1 MLRPLALDIAAFLLP
16 GVLCVGLFLLGTRF
30 RRWPRVVR
38 AAILVLALAAL
49 GLGVASAYRL
59 LPMRYERLGFQ
70 LGGLTC
76 LLCWVACFLLGCVW
90 SVPGRSMSSS
100 FIASIAVIA
109 VVLAEIESSG
119 RLWWRFASPESWTR
133 VPDKETKLLQQTSA
147 TTCSPTAAT
156 MLLGLAGIPASEG
169 EMAYL
174 SGTSLFGADAQGMS
188 LALDQKAA
196 AHGWRVEAGPTTY
209 DECVRR
215 GTPFIAHVKGRQT
228 GHAVVV
234 RIVVPEGVVIF
245 DPANGQA
252 HIEKREDFEPDW
264 DGTAIR
270 LVK

>member
-1 MLRPLALDIAAFLLP
+1 MLRPLALDLAAFLLP

-30 RRWPRVVR
+30 RRWPRAVR
-38 AAILVLALAAL
+38 AAAIVLAVAAV

-59 LPMRYERLGFQ
+59 LPMRYERIGFQ

-76 LLCWVACFLLGCVW
+76 VLCWVACFLLGCVW
-90 SVPGRSMSSS
+90 SVPGRSMSSG
-100 FIASIAVIA
+100 FIVSIAVVA
-109 VVLAEIESSG
+109 LLLAEIESSG
-119 RLWWRFASPESWTR
+119 RLWWRFAEPKAWKR
-133 VPDKETKLLQQTSA
+133 VPDSSHLLQQSSA
-147 TTCSPTAAT
+147 TTCSATAAT

-174 SGTSLFGADAQGMS
+174 SGTSLLGADAQGMS
-188 LALDQKAA
+188 LALDEKAA

-215 GTPFIAHVKGRQT
+215 GGPFIAHVKGRNT

-234 RIVVPEGVVIF
+234 YAAVPEGVIIL
-245 DPANGQA
+245 DPANGRA
-252 HIEKREDFEPDW
+252 HAEDREVFEPDW